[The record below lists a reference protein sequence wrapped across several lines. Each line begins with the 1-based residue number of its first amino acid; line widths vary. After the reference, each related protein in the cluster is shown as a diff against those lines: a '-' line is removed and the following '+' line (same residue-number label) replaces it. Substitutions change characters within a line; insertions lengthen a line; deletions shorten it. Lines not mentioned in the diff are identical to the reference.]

1 MDETR
6 KEKLNSGIF
15 LFRPLFS
22 KLLVELFVVEG
33 WETWK
38 PFRDEYLT
46 TLLSILTH
54 KILARERMTNCH
66 ISLRTS
72 LAHLLTIRTSR
83 CRVKGF
89 FFFFNGVGC
98 LFFPGH
104 LSFIR
109 FLTLFEFFFFFLLQ
123 TIGFSREILIK
134 EKPLKTEFLPSIS
147 RKRLLQQNFES
158 WISKS
163 WKVSSEFLLEVCTEK
178 KRADNRKALTLTGL
192 EERIDDYTVVLCYGK
207 WMVSVLITRR
217 VLYLKLYIFLAI
229 LSCKGTIV
237 LHQFS
242 FGL

>member
-1 MDETR
+1 M
-6 KEKLNSGIF
+6 S
-15 LFRPLFS
+15 
-22 KLLVELFVVEG
+22 
-33 WETWK
+33 
-38 PFRDEYLT
+38 
-46 TLLSILTH
+46 
-54 KILARERMTNCH
+54 
-66 ISLRTS
+66 
-72 LAHLLTIRTSR
+72 
-83 CRVKGF
+83 
-89 FFFFNGVGC
+89 
-98 LFFPGH
+98 FFPRAFKLH
-104 LSFIR
+104 QISHIIWV
-109 FLTLFEFFFFFLLQ
+109 FFFFLLQ

-237 LHQFS
+237 LQQFS